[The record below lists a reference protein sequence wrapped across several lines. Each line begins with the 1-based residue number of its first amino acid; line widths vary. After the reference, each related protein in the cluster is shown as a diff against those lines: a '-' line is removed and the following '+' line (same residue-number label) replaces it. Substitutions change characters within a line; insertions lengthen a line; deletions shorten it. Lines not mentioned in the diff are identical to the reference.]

1 MRDQLII
8 FDTTMRD
15 GEQSPGAAMTKDE
28 KVRIGK
34 QLERL
39 RVDVI
44 EAGFAASSP
53 GDFEAIR
60 AVAAA
65 VKDSTVCSLARANDN
80 DVKRAGEAI
89 KGARRG
95 RVHTFIAT
103 SPIHMQHKLRM
114 EPDAVLEAT
123 VRAVKLARQYT
134 DDVEFSAEDAVRS
147 DVDFLCRIFEA
158 TIAAGATTINVPD
171 TVGYSIPDLWGQLFT
186 KLMSRVPNAD
196 KAVWSTHCHNDL
208 GMAVANSLA
217 AVMAGARQV
226 ECTINGLGER
236 AGNASLEEIVMAVKT
251 RSDVFPCTTG
261 IDATQIVAASKL
273 VSTITGYPVQPNK
286 AVVGANAFAHE
297 SGIHQDGVLKHR
309 ETYEI
314 MKASDVGWGANRLS
328 LGKLSGRSA
337 FKARLQ
343 ELGITLAS
351 EENLNAAFARFK
363 ELADKK
369 REIFDEDIQALL
381 SDETVTPEHE
391 RYKLVSISAHSET
404 GEQPFSRVVM
414 AEEGR
419 EMRAEARG
427 GGIVDATFKAIE
439 SMVQSGAELLLYSVN
454 NVTEGTDSQGEVTVR
469 LEKNGRIVNGMGSDT
484 DIVVAS
490 AKAYISA
497 LNKMAAKSER
507 MNPQYGAEA
516 AAATANETP

>member
-1 MRDQLII
+1 MKDALII

-44 EAGFAASSP
+44 EAGFAAASP

-60 AVAAA
+60 AVASV
-65 VKDSTVCSLARANDN
+65 VKDSTVCSLARANEG
-80 DVKRAGEAI
+80 DVAKAGEAI
-89 KGARRG
+89 KGAHRG

-103 SPIHMQHKLRM
+103 SPIHMKHKLRM
-114 EPDAVLEAT
+114 EPDQVLAAAVA
-123 VRAVKLARQYT
+123 AVKAARRYT

-147 DVDFLCRIFEA
+147 DVDFLCRVFEA
-158 TIAAGATTINVPD
+158 CIAAGARTINVPD
-171 TVGYSIPDLWGQLFT
+171 TVGYSTPELWGGLF
-186 KLMSRVPNAD
+186 KELLNRVPNAD

-236 AGNASLEEIVMAVKT
+236 AGNASLEEVVMAVRT
-251 RSDVFPCTTG
+251 RSDVFPCTTR
-261 IDATQIVAASKL
+261 IDAAQIVPASKL

-286 AVVGANAFAHE
+286 AIVGANAFAHE

-314 MKASDVGWGANRLS
+314 MRASDVGWGTNRLT
-328 LGKLSGRSA
+328 LGKLSGRNA
-337 FKARLQ
+337 FKTRLQ
-343 ELGITLAS
+343 ELGIVVS
-351 EENLNAAFARFK
+351 GEEQLNAAFARFK

-369 REIFDEDIQALL
+369 REIFDEDIQALM
-381 SDETVTPEHE
+381 SDETVTPEVEH
-391 RYKLVSISAHSET
+391 YKLISISAHSET
-404 GEQPFSRVVM
+404 GEQPFSRVVISHD
-414 AEEGR
+414 GR

-439 SMVQSGAELLLYSVN
+439 SMVQSGTELLLYSVN

-469 LEKNGRIVNGMGSDT
+469 LSKGGRVVNGMGSDT

-490 AKAYISA
+490 AKAYVNA
-497 LNKMAAKSER
+497 LNKLSSELR

-516 AAATANETP
+516 RAL